1 VVVLSLLVMSGCAGT
16 TARDTTTG
24 NVVAVDRVAA
34 PAAARW
40 YTGQLVVEPAG
51 PGSACLLLS
60 TPSGK
65 YVLRPTARRL
75 AAVVWQTDG
84 QFDATQSG
92 IARGDRMVAPYADER
107 TSVRGGVVAKSDSVC
122 GSHPTL
128 GFAQV
133 KRGRARPVSSATPS
147 DAPSSATNSVEG
159 AAGARDGHA
168 LSPLDEVWKSGTLGV
183 AVGNQGEGHCV
194 LLVTAEGAYALGSS
208 TNDYDT
214 LVTETEDGVDPRR
227 TGIHI
232 HGRNTLGM
240 ARTLGQHVELRGW
253 VEPGTDFSCSKYPG
267 FGITALR

>member
-1 VVVLSLLVMSGCAGT
+1 MLTLLAVSACTGT

-24 NVVAVDRVAA
+24 NVVAADRVAA
-34 PAAARW
+34 PADARW

-60 TPSGK
+60 TPSGR
-65 YVLRPTARRL
+65 YVLRPTTRRL
-75 AAVVWQTDG
+75 AAVVWETDG

-92 IARGDRMVAPYADER
+92 IVRGDRMVAPYADER

-122 GSHPTL
+122 RGHSTL

-133 KRGRARPVSSATPS
+133 KRGRARLAPNDAPS
-147 DAPSSATNSVEG
+147 DAPTSATSAPAEG
-159 AAGARDGHA
+159 AAGLRDGNVRSA
-168 LSPLDEVWKSGTLGV
+168 LDEVWKSGTLGV
-183 AVGNQGEGHCV
+183 AEGNQGEGHCL

-214 LVTETEDGVDPRR
+214 TVAEAEGGVDPRR

-253 VEPGTDFSCSKYPG
+253 VEPGTDFTCSRYPG